1 MKLHPARG
9 EAPVAFT
16 GYGDG
21 YVAVNQQRYDHHV
34 LVTPA
39 GAVERWD
46 VGNFEDLKRADF
58 DALLG
63 FGPEIVLFGSGARLR
78 FPPRQLT
85 AGFAASRVGFEAMDT
100 RAACRTYNIL
110 VAEGRKVL
118 AVILVEPAVAAR

>member
-9 EAPVAFT
+9 EAPLAFT

-21 YVAVNQQRYDHHV
+21 YVAVNQQRYEHHV
-34 LVTPA
+34 MVTPG
-39 GAVERWD
+39 GAVERWE
-46 VGNFEDLKRADF
+46 VGEFGSLKREDF

-63 FGPEIVLFGSGARLR
+63 FGPEIVLFGSGTRLR

-85 AGFAASRVGFEAMDT
+85 AGLAAAQVGFEAMDT

-110 VAEGRKVL
+110 VAEGRSVT
-118 AVILVEPAVAAR
+118 AALIVD

>member
-9 EAPVAFT
+9 EAPLAFT
-16 GYGDG
+16 GYGEG

-34 LVTPA
+34 LVTPG
-39 GAVERWD
+39 GAVERWN
-46 VGNFEDLKRADF
+46 VGEFEDLKRADF
-58 DALLG
+58 DALLALG
-63 FGPEIVLFGSGARLR
+63 AEIVLFGSGARLR

-85 AGFAASRVGFEAMDT
+85 AGLAASQVGFEAMDT

-118 AVILVEPAVAAR
+118 AVILVEPPGAGR